1 MCYNFF
7 GVRQMMEAFCLLI
20 FLGGIAMK
28 VNPITAKFVLELIAA
43 ITAAASFVVEKY
55 YLEEPKD

>member
-1 MCYNFF
+1 
-7 GVRQMMEAFCLLI
+7 MEAFCLLI

-43 ITAAASFVVEKY
+43 IAAASFVVEKY

>member
-1 MCYNFF
+1 MD
-7 GVRQMMEAFCLLI
+7 AFCLLI